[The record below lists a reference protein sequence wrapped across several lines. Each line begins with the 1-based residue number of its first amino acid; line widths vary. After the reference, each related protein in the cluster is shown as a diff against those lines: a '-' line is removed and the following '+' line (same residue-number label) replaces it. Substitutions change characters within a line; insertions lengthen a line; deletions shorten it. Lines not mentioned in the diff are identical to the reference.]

1 METLVNYCLDTDVVI
16 ESLKDRDSSS
26 AKLMLL
32 LRNQIAITSIT
43 LYELYYGPLKV
54 GLEKEIQDIDSLR
67 KQIVVLPLDE
77 KAAEKAAQID
87 VSLHKIGQPVG
98 LRDIFIASIALTHNL
113 VLVTR
118 NIRDFHRIKKVWK
131 ELKIATPDDILN
143 EFKKKTK

>member
-1 METLVNYCLDTDVVI
+1 VI